1 MKYYVVSDVHGF
13 YSILRNEL
21 EKAGFFSDP
30 QPHKLLV
37 LGDLFDRGKEAVEL
51 QDFII
56 NLMNED
62 KVILIRGNHEDLFV
76 KMVTEDGGRAYSH
89 HRSNGTHDTAL
100 QLTGFDPKT
109 ARVEHVKFTY
119 IAKKTPYYQKIIPAM
134 RNYYETENYVFVHG
148 WIPSERFLDKEYYV
162 RWSYLEDW
170 RDANEYKWE
179 VARWINGMEAVEFC
193 KEKKTVVCGHWHTSF
208 GHANL
213 ENNGSEFG
221 PDADFSPYIADGIVA
236 LDACTAHSGKMNVYI
251 VEDKEFV

>member
-1 MKYYVVSDVHGF
+1 MKYYVVSDIHGF
-13 YSILRNEL
+13 YGILRDEL
-21 EKAGFFSDP
+21 EKAGFFSD
-30 QPHKLLV
+30 QEPHKLLV
-37 LGDLFDRGKEAVEL
+37 LGDLFDRGKEAVKL

-89 HRSNGTHDTAL
+89 HRSNGTYDTAL

-109 ARVEHVKFTY
+109 ARVEHVKFAY
-119 IAKKTPYYQKIIPAM
+119 LAKKTPYYQKIIPAM

-221 PDADFSPYIADGIVA
+221 PDADFSPYIAGGIVA

-251 VEDKEFV
+251 VED